1 MKTFPDPNQKLDY
14 KNIQK
19 IVYVDCV
26 LKKVMH
32 VMPPCWCYIKN
43 FTKTVQ
49 LDG

>member
-32 VMPPCWCYIKN
+32 IMPPVGATSKILQKLFN
-43 FTKTVQ
+43 
-49 LDG
+49 